1 MGGGGGG
8 GGKGQFCKDITN
20 YIACASRQRRLLK
33 TNAEQQHTALIFRD
47 MQQLVPGKVV
57 VLVVAAARVRNRMV

>member
-1 MGGGGGG
+1 M
-8 GGKGQFCKDITN
+8 
-20 YIACASRQRRLLK
+20 K